1 MWRSGQHEFN
11 GDTSDGTWGY
21 SQFAVTNA
29 ITSKDGGFVREGTDG
44 EVTLTAG
51 VAVRWT
57 RRQGSEVDT
66 RGSATLFGVVAGE
79 LGGSDVKDW
88 RTSETG
94 LMLPDWIRRK
104 YELGAETHARSNAP
118 SAALWAFPRDVCMES
133 HYPAGVPDEFVTAD
147 LADWASGG
155 GEPYL
160 RLDLMDLP
168 SPMRTPL
175 VDKMVDKDHDWGPS
189 GSGEDRVFFDHIC
202 AMRTI
207 RNGAVSPL
215 ECSGLWTAPVCRTLL
230 QVAPMGAELHWQT
243 QALIDGILT
252 DVLVRLCRA
261 AAEVYATHALTGEM
275 KRKDE
280 GCDRLVRV
288 EKEHSEPS
296 TLPKGL
302 SRTAAYQE
310 TYASIVH
317 PDDPDG
323 GNKVYPPYPEDYL
336 DGKLRPL
343 IREPIEK
350 PSSSAKDDDKTFG
363 HRVIDAANAKSA
375 SKDDDGLGSD
385 SDDDTS
391 SSVPSLV
398 ESDDSDSDAGESKG
412 ESNGESKASP
422 DDKSKSTPTHLGAE
436 HVQAAMWRV
445 FPTDLA
451 THGMTEIKDALEYNC
466 SMWKVLGKKEP
477 EDPNKIVFHPTLVHA
492 AASEIF
498 THLKDGHG
506 TLRYPEG
513 DAVKVKQVDVAVN
526 TLLPYCTSA
535 AKAYMA
541 AVLDYLSAELVEV
554 VRFFLFPYGQFY

>member
-57 RRQGSEVDT
+57 RRQGAEVDT

-79 LGGSDVKDW
+79 LGGSCVKDW

-94 LMLPDWIRRK
+94 LVLPDWIRRK
-104 YELGAETHARSNAP
+104 YELGAETHARSQAP

-147 LADWASGG
+147 LADWAPGG

-261 AAEVYATHALTGEM
+261 AAEVYATRDDEDASTSSDARGRAFRVVVTADSYCTGFRTM
-275 KRKDE
+275 NLRDAR
-280 GCDRLVRV
+280 CAHRI
-288 EKEHSEPS
+288 HPS
-296 TLPKGL
+296 
-302 SRTAAYQE
+302 
-310 TYASIVH
+310 
-317 PDDPDG
+317 
-323 GNKVYPPYPEDYL
+323 
-336 DGKLRPL
+336 
-343 IREPIEK
+343 
-350 PSSSAKDDDKTFG
+350 
-363 HRVIDAANAKSA
+363 
-375 SKDDDGLGSD
+375 DDGARVRR
-385 SDDDTS
+385 
-391 SSVPSLV
+391 SV
-398 ESDDSDSDAGESKG
+398 
-412 ESNGESKASP
+412 
-422 DDKSKSTPTHLGAE
+422 
-436 HVQAAMWRV
+436 
-445 FPTDLA
+445 
-451 THGMTEIKDALEYNC
+451 
-466 SMWKVLGKKEP
+466 
-477 EDPNKIVFHPTLVHA
+477 
-492 AASEIF
+492 
-498 THLKDGHG
+498 
-506 TLRYPEG
+506 G
-513 DAVKVKQVDVAVN
+513 DAR
-526 TLLPYCTSA
+526 
-535 AKAYMA
+535 
-541 AVLDYLSAELVEV
+541 
-554 VRFFLFPYGQFY
+554 VREGRRRRRR

>member
-280 GCDRLVRV
+280 GCDRLAHV
-288 EKEHSEPS
+288 EKEHSEPT
-296 TLPKGL
+296 TLPKGF

-554 VRFFLFPYGQFY
+554 VSVFLTLI